1 MIQQLDRYRTP
12 PDWHPGAS
20 RKAGRA
26 PRARLARP
34 DHGPAKSR
42 PVIPRLVLATVR
54 RSFDSLAEQ
63 CNFGLSLD
71 ADHRLTPAFQ
81 AELAQLIAVEGRA
94 NWGTSPRNP
103 LALNDGTA

>member
-1 MIQQLDRYRTP
+1 M
-12 PDWHPGAS
+12 
-20 RKAGRA
+20 
-26 PRARLARP
+26 
-34 DHGPAKSR
+34 
-42 PVIPRLVLATVR
+42 IPRFVLATVH

-94 NWGTSPRNP
+94 H
-103 LALNDGTA
+103 